1 MLLENHVSREL
12 PVLQQ
17 NYRNFQY
24 FQSAQNQP
32 KSQVLFHKNSS
43 LHDFYQMTLSAARL
57 RTSPPCAV
65 EVNSAGLESIF
76 RFPQLTFLYPGKG
89 TSAFVK
95 RLLDINRLKLS
106 NSQRAWRKIQSIS
119 TLVSLKFRFSED
131 TKILY
136 MYIQGSSS
144 NLILLLFH
152 LEELQKIKSMVSRV
166 VWNLI
171 WFQYKNTYFHHT

>member
-1 MLLENHVSREL
+1 MPLKIRYVSKIKEI
-12 PVLQQ
+12 
-17 NYRNFQY
+17 F
-24 FQSAQNQP
+24 STSDQP
-32 KSQVLFHKNSS
+32 KTSPNLKFCSIKIVHYTTFMK
-43 LHDFYQMTLSAARL
+43 MTQSAARL
-57 RTSPPCAV
+57 RTSPPRAV

-136 MYIQGSSS
+136 MYIQDSSS

-166 VWNLI
+166 V
-171 WFQYKNTYFHHT
+171 